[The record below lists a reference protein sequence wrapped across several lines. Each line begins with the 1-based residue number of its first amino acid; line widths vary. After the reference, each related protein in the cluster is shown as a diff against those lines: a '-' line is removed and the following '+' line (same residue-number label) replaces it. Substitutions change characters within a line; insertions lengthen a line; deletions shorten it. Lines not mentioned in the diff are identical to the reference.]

1 MERGALYV
9 ERKKRDLILI
19 LILCVCV
26 CAQIRV
32 CVRKRG
38 RVSRS
43 KERPKCASLD
53 FLIYLHVYVVV

>member
-1 MERGALYV
+1 MERGALCV
-9 ERKKRDLILI
+9 ERKKGTLDFDFGFL
-19 LILCVCV
+19 CV

-53 FLIYLHVYVVV
+53 FLIYLHVHVVV